1 MPRGHSLSVV
11 ALTILLAAAAQ
22 AADWKPTRPNNLI
35 VPWAAGGST
44 DQVTRVVAAELE
56 KPRGQTIVIVNQ
68 PGASGSIWMSSALEA
83 PRDGYTWAAGAAQ
96 DLGAYETLGSLKTRI
111 TDWHQSA
118 GAQRQRQ
125 FALSDHHGAARRD
138 EGETGQD
145 LSCDRWPDVNRP
157 YGHGADRQGGDD
169 LVSIAISAMLVAIR
183 PSSPPWR
190 AKPTSQ
196 AS

>member
-1 MPRGHSLSVV
+1 VPRGHSLSVV

-56 KPRGQTIVIVNQ
+56 KPLGQTIVIVNQ

-111 TDWHQSA
+111 TDWHL
-118 GAQRQRQ
+118 
-125 FALSDHHGAARRD
+125 FLSVANLPV
-138 EGETGQD
+138 
-145 LSCDRWPDVNRP
+145 LSVN
-157 YGHGADRQGGDD
+157 
-169 LVSIAISAMLVAIR
+169 V
-183 PSSPPWR
+183 SSPCQTTTELLDAMR
-190 AKPTSQ
+190 AKPGRISVATAGLTSTGHM
-196 AS
+196 AMELIAKAATI